1 MLIAD
6 YPFLSFFWDVLLLF
20 AWITWFWLAITVFA
34 DVFRRRD
41 ISGWAKTGW
50 VVLVIVLPFIGVFA
64 YLIAQHGGMADRNVK
79 QTQQSQEEF
88 DSYVQSV
95 ARRGDPSEQIAT
107 AKQLL
112 DTGTIT
118 SAEFD
123 QLKAKALA
131 TT

>member
-131 TT
+131 

>member
-34 DVFRRRD
+34 DVFRRHD

-50 VVLVIVLPFIGVFA
+50 VVLVIVLPFIGVFV
-64 YLIAQHGGMADRNVK
+64 YLISQHGGMADRNVRQAQK
-79 QTQQSQEEF
+79 SQDEF

-95 ARRGDPSEQIAT
+95 ARRSDPSEQIAT

-118 SAEFD
+118 TAEFD

-131 TT
+131 

>member
-34 DVFRRRD
+34 DVFRRHD

-50 VVLVIVLPFIGVFA
+50 VVLVIVLPFIGVFV
-64 YLIAQHGGMADRNVK
+64 YLIAQHGGMADRNLR

-131 TT
+131 